1 MCNAMQ
7 ASKRQGSCFF
17 KLAGQARAWSQAD
30 SVRRVQPLF
39 KLAGMGMMLFA
50 ALMYWCALPAPA
62 HAQEETVEIASA
74 SDLASFASRVN
85 RGETDLNAVLT
96 SDIDLS
102 GKTWSPIG
110 PAEFRPF
117 TGSFDGQGHTVRNLV
132 NATPGEYG
140 GMFGVVSGA
149 HVQNLIVSGDSK
161 VSNSRYV
168 GGIAGFDM
176 GGSVFERCQN
186 EAQISGRT
194 NAGGIVG
201 RLGTGSKVLDC
212 SNSGAI
218 TSQKSAGG
226 IAAFCASGSS
236 VESCLN
242 VGGVNGSDSSA
253 TGAMIGAFSV
263 GTTVRNSYSLEG
275 ASELSGGGEFKSA
288 DELASGEVAWL
299 LNGET
304 PSGAWK
310 ENLGEA
316 SYPSFEGGTVYK
328 WRDNTYHNSLE
339 PAPKPAGTLK
349 VVGRTSVSIE
359 VEGLEPNDEYGGL
372 EFSIDGSAWQTSP
385 LFEGLTPH
393 TSYVIYAR
401 HAGNGSWAPSE
412 SVSVA
417 ATTKQVAPKVVQ
429 PSGLSGTVGQA
440 LSSVALPNG
449 WAWETPDAVMEK
461 TGTIEFDAA
470 LSVDDEAYDYDGVLG
485 YDAKRH
491 AVVRALSVAVAEKDA
506 SSGGDDGGNGAHGGD
521 DSHGDGGDS
530 GPHGG
535 DGGSSSGGSGGG
547 ADGGDVGGAN
557 GDGASTAGD
566 GASKPGSNGTP
577 AQGGS
582 DASDAAKQAG
592 HNSSAG
598 GMLAKTGDSSSFVLF
613 SAFAC
618 GCIALAAAGA
628 SVIALKRKK

>member
-1 MCNAMQ
+1 MRNALQ
-7 ASKRQGSCFF
+7 TSKRQGSCFF
-17 KLAGQARAWSQAD
+17 KLAGRARVWSHAH

-39 KLAGMGMMLFA
+39 RLAGMGMVLFA
-50 ALMYWCALPAPA
+50 ALMCWCALPAPA
-62 HAQEETVEIASA
+62 HAQGETVEIANA
-74 SDLASFASRVN
+74 SGLFSFASRVN

-168 GGIAGFDM
+168 GGVAGFDM
-176 GGSVFERCQN
+176 GGSVFEKCQN

-275 ASELSGGGEFKSA
+275 ASELAGGGEFKSA
-288 DELASGEVAWL
+288 DALASGEVAWL

-304 PSGAWK
+304 PTGAWK

-339 PAPKPAGTLK
+339 PAPKPADTLK
-349 VVGRTSVSIE
+349 VAERTSVSIE
-359 VEGLEPNDEYGGL
+359 VEGLESNDEYGGL
-372 EFSIDGSAWQTSP
+372 EFSIDGSAWQASP

-401 HAGNGSWAPSE
+401 HAGNGSWASSE

-429 PSGLSGTVGQA
+429 PSGLIGTVGRA

-470 LSVDDEAYDYDGVLG
+470 LPVDDEAYDYDGVLG

-506 SSGGDDGGNGAHGGD
+506 SSGGDDGGNG
-521 DSHGDGGDS
+521 SHG
-530 GPHGG
+530 
-535 DGGSSSGGSGGG
+535 GGSSSSGGNGGGS
-547 ADGGDVGGAN
+547 DGGDADGAN
-557 GDGASTAGD
+557 GEGASTAGN

-582 DASDAAKQAG
+582 DASDASKQAG

-613 SAFAC
+613 AAFAC

>member
-1 MCNAMQ
+1 MQ

-96 SDIDLS
+96 SDIDLA

-226 IAAFCASGSS
+226 IAAFCASGSL

-288 DELASGEVAWL
+288 DALASGEVAWL

-316 SYPSFEGGTVYK
+316 SYPSFEGSTVYK

-339 PAPKPAGTLK
+339 PAPKPSGTLK

-372 EFSIDGSAWQTSP
+372 EFSIDGSAWQASP

-429 PSGLSGTVGQA
+429 PSGLSGTVGQV

-461 TGTIEFDAA
+461 TGTIEFDAE
-470 LSVDDEAYDYDGVLG
+470 LPVDDEAYDYDGVLG

-491 AVVRALSVAVAEKDA
+491 AVVRALNVTVAEKDA

-521 DSHGDGGDS
+521 DSHGDGGDNGS
-530 GPHGG
+530 HGDG

-598 GMLAKTGDSSSFVLF
+598 GVLAKTGDSSSFVLF
-613 SAFAC
+613 AAFAC

>member
-1 MCNAMQ
+1 
-7 ASKRQGSCFF
+7 
-17 KLAGQARAWSQAD
+17 
-30 SVRRVQPLF
+30 
-39 KLAGMGMMLFA
+39 MGMVLFA
-50 ALMYWCALPAPA
+50 ALMCWCALPAPA
-62 HAQEETVEIASA
+62 HAQGETVEIANA
-74 SDLASFASRVN
+74 SDLFSFASRVN
-85 RGETDLNAVLT
+85 RGETNLNAVLT

-117 TGSFDGQGHTVRNLV
+117 TGSFDGQEHTVRNLV

-168 GGIAGFDM
+168 GGVAGFDM
-176 GGSVFERCQN
+176 GGSVFEKCQN

-275 ASELSGGGEFKSA
+275 ASELAGGGEFKSA
-288 DELASGEVAWL
+288 DALASGEVAWL

-304 PSGAWK
+304 PTGAWK

-349 VVGRTSVSIE
+349 VAERTSVSIE
-359 VEGLEPNDEYGGL
+359 VEGLESNDEYGGL
-372 EFSIDGSAWQTSP
+372 EFSIDGSAWQASP

-401 HAGNGSWAPSE
+401 HAGSGSWAPSE

-429 PSGLSGTVGQA
+429 PSGLTGTVGRA
-440 LSSVALPNG
+440 LSSVVLPNG

-506 SSGGDDGGNGAHGGD
+506 SSGGDDGGNGSHGGD

-530 GPHGG
+530 GSHGD
-535 DGGSSSGGSGGG
+535 DGGSSSGANGGG
-547 ADGGDVGGAN
+547 SDGGDADGAN
-557 GDGASTAGD
+557 GEGASTAGN

-582 DASDAAKQAG
+582 DASDASKQAG

-598 GMLAKTGDSSSFVLF
+598 GMLAKTGDSSNFVLF
-613 SAFAC
+613 AAFAC

-628 SVIALKRKK
+628 SVIALKQKK